1 MDTKTLVIA
10 GVGGQG
16 VMLASRI
23 FTEALFRMGYDVKQ
37 AEVHGLSQRG
47 GSVMTYVRWGEKV
60 WAPITGD
67 FGADYLVAL
76 EELEALR
83 YLKLIKPSGTV
94 LINRYNFVPM
104 SVSSGLKGPDGK
116 PYTYPENVPAIVRR
130 NVPNTY
136 TVDALKVAMDLKNAR
151 VMNVVVVGAA
161 SRLLGL
167 DRGVVEGTVADR
179 VPPKYRELNLQAFR
193 RGWDL
198 MDR

>member
-1 MDTKTLVIA
+1 M
-10 GVGGQG
+10 GGQG
-16 VMLASRI
+16 IMLASRI

-67 FGADYLVAL
+67 FGANYLIAL

-83 YLKLIKPSGTV
+83 YLHLIRPTGTV
-94 LINRYNFVPM
+94 LINRYRFVPM
-104 SVSSGLKGPDGK
+104 SVSSGLRGPDGK
-116 PYTYPENVPAIVRR
+116 PYTYPENVPDLVRR
-130 NVPNTY
+130 NVPDTHV
-136 TVDALKVAMDLKNAR
+136 VDALSIAMELGNAR

-167 DRGVVEGTVADR
+167 DRGVVEDTVARR
-179 VPPKYRELNLQAFR
+179 VPQKYRELNVEAFR
-193 RGWDL
+193 RGWGAVSP
-198 MDR
+198 

>member
-1 MDTKTLVIA
+1 MVVA

-16 VMLASRI
+16 IMLASRI

-60 WAPITGD
+60 WSPITGN

-83 YLKLIKPSGTV
+83 YLHLVKPNGVV
-94 LINRYNFVPM
+94 LINRYRFVPM
-104 SVSSGLKGPDGK
+104 SVSSGLRGPDGK
-116 PYTYPENVPAIVRR
+116 PYTYPDNVPDIVRR
-130 NVPNTY
+130 NVANAH
-136 TVDALKVAMDLKNAR
+136 VIDALSVAMELGNAR

-161 SRLLGL
+161 ARLFGL
-167 DRGVVEGTVADR
+167 NRRAVEETVAER
-179 VPPKYRELNLQAFR
+179 VPRRYRDINLEAFR
-193 RGWDL
+193 RGWEAAL
-198 MDR
+198 P